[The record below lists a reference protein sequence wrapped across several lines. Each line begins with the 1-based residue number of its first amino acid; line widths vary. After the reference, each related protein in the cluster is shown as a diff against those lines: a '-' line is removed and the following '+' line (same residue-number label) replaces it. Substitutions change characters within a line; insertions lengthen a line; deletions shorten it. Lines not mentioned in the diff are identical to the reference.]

1 MLICMSFEFST
12 LISLSPYNEFLI
24 LNAIFEGVDHACSYQ
39 ENGTLVGTVVNV
51 FNSGANDLLQIALD
65 SSFDMLDKSGKSK
78 SAGTD
83 VSGQLVLVP
92 FVEAIVPD
100 VDMKRREMHI
110 TPPKGLL
117 ELNLRFDGR
126 SKKERRQ
133 LVSHTV
139 VILYY

>member
-1 MLICMSFEFST
+1 
-12 LISLSPYNEFLI
+12 
-24 LNAIFEGVDHACSYQ
+24 V
-39 ENGTLVGTVVNV
+39 
-51 FNSGANDLLQIALD
+51 LD
-65 SSFDMLDKSGKSK
+65 SSFDTLDKSGKSK

-100 VDMKRREMHI
+100 VDMKRREIHI

-117 ELNLRFDGR
+117 ELNLRFDER

-133 LVSHTV
+133 LVSHTSM
-139 VILYY
+139 ILY